1 VSRLRGGI
9 VNAYLKH
16 RETSLQFDRTLLG
29 IFLGAKLGLQATID
43 FESETGAVSEQE
55 IFAEAIA
62 AFYPDG
68 KDGDT
73 LAILE
78 THHPRS

>member
-43 FESETGAVSEQE
+43 FESETVFWQFNRSDGHSENRVV
-55 IFAEAIA
+55 
-62 AFYPDG
+62 
-68 KDGDT
+68 GDDRIS
-73 LAILE
+73 LK
-78 THHPRS
+78 